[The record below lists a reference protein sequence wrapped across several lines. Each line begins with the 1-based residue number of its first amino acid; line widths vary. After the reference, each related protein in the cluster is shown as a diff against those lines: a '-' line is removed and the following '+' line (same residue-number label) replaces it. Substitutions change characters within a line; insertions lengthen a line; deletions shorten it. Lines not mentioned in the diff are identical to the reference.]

1 MKEISA
7 SKLLMFWI
15 FCENHIKNNHSP
27 GKDIVKLKMSK
38 LIEKLKNIDILNIHL
53 TQSTHLSYTL
63 EFEFEGLQIV
73 KKFQKTL
80 VDSIDIEQIYSI

>member
-1 MKEISA
+1 MKEISVN
-7 SKLLMFWI
+7 KLFMFWI
-15 FCENHIKNNHSP
+15 FCENHIKNNPSQ

-38 LIEKLKNIDILNIHL
+38 LTGKLGNIDILNIHL
-53 TQSTHLSYTL
+53 IEITHLSYTL

-73 KKFQKTL
+73 KKFQKSL